1 MGPLL
6 PALLLA
12 ASVSAAPPDDC
23 RDGAACFDGARARP
37 GSALGALAGAEGVV
51 ADARGFKP
59 APRPAFT
66 AAAADATATPARYIP
81 NDPPA
86 VTAEEAGSGVIAW
99 LRSLFGGGLASL
111 QRLTSLRV
119 LERAGWNRL
128 TPVHPFDPSRPGR
141 MTIHHSAIAR
151 AHADTDAKAVEIV
164 RRIQREHRE
173 REQYDDIAYN
183 FLIDPSGRV
192 IEGRGA
198 EVQGSHGGRRQNAG
212 NVGISLLGHLE
223 REHPTRAQEDAVAR
237 LGGFLAYAYTIDTA
251 PDSFLLG
258 HRDLPNAE
266 TECPGRH
273 AYSRLAAWRVS
284 IRNASAD
291 VGRRAS
297 AHGTPP
303 DPGAASGF
311 LPGFVVAPGDI

>member
-12 ASVSAAPPDDC
+12 ALAAAAPAPDC
-23 RDGAACFDGARARP
+23 RDGAACFDGAASRS
-37 GSALGALAGAEGVV
+37 GSPLGAFGGAEGVV
-51 ADARGFKP
+51 ADARGFRP

-66 AAAADATATPARYIP
+66 AAPAGAAATPARYIP

-86 VTAEEAGSGVIAW
+86 VTAEEAGSGVIAR
-99 LRSLFGGGLASL
+99 LRALFGAGLASL
-111 QRLTSLRV
+111 ERLTGLRV
-119 LERAGWNRL
+119 LERADWNRL

-151 AHADTDAKAVEIV
+151 VHSDTDAEAVEIV

-198 EVQGSHGGRRQNAG
+198 EVQGSHAGRRQNAG
-212 NVGISLLGHLE
+212 NVGISLLGDLE
-223 REHPTRAQEDAVAR
+223 RESPTRAQEDAVAR
-237 LGGFLAYAYTIDTA
+237 LGGFLAYAYGIDTA
-251 PDSFLLG
+251 PDSFLAG
-258 HRDLPNAE
+258 HRDLPGAQ
-266 TECPGRH
+266 TQCPGRH
-273 AYSRLAAWRVS
+273 AYSRLPAWRVG
-284 IRNASAD
+284 IRNAAAVVARSASLHD
-291 VGRRAS
+291 AR
-297 AHGTPP
+297 
-303 DPGAASGF
+303 DAAF
-311 LPGFVVAPGDI
+311 VPGFVAAPRGT